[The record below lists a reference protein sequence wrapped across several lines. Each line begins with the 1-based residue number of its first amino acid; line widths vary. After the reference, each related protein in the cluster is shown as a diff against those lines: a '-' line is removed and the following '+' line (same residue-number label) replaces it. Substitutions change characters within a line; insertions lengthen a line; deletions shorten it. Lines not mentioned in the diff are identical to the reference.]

1 MTPATPRGTYPA
13 DSQRLDRQASE
24 THPGPMTT
32 RREPELPDGERLLRR
47 VILDELAQPERAA
60 LVRRGAVPDEDVRR
74 QVAAILN
81 EVRAGGD
88 RALTEAGRR
97 FGGARP
103 GPVRVSAQ
111 ELSDAEASLPLDLL
125 AAFRRAIANLTT
137 FHSVQRPEDRELE
150 VEPGV
155 RVARRWAPLLRVGVY
170 VPGGRA
176 AYPSSLLMAVVP
188 ARVAGVDEVVVASP
202 AGSDGELSPALLG
215 AAALLD
221 VDELYVMGGAQAIAA
236 LAYGTETIAPVD
248 KVVGP
253 GNPWVTAAKL
263 AVYGDCAIDLPA
275 GPSEV
280 MVVAGAGADPR
291 LVAADLLSQA
301 EHGSESPSVLVTWEE
316 ELADRVELEVEDLLD
331 GLERGGTLRRGL
343 ARGATV
349 VLTTGPDQALAFA
362 EEYAPE
368 HLTLLTPEPAADAER
383 VRSAGSVFLGPWT
396 PESAGDYATGANHV
410 LPTGGLARACSPL
423 GVEDFGSWRQVQQLT
438 PEGLGALRDT
448 VGALAAAEGLTAH
461 RLAVEARF
469 EERRR

>member
-1 MTPATPRGTYPA
+1 MSTATGNSPA
-13 DSQRLDRQASE
+13 DSSTAQPNPAAALPE
-24 THPGPMTT
+24 TPAPG
-32 RREPELPDGERLLRR
+32 DGRLLRR
-47 VILDELAQPERAA
+47 VILDELAHRERAA
-60 LVRRGAVPDEDVRR
+60 LVRRGAVPEEDVRR
-74 QVAAILN
+74 QAVAILA
-81 EVRAGGD
+81 EIRAGGD
-88 RALTEAGRR
+88 RALLEAARR

-103 GPVRVSAQ
+103 GPIRVSAQ
-111 ELSDAEASLPLDLL
+111 ELSDAEASLPPNLRAALL
-125 AAFRRAIANLTT
+125 RAIANLTT
-137 FHSVQRPEDRELE
+137 FHGLQRPSDRELE

-155 RVARRWAPLLRVGVY
+155 RVARRWAPLRRVGVY

-176 AYPSSLLMAVVP
+176 AYPSSLLMAAVP

-301 EHGSESPSVLVTWEE
+301 EHGAESPSVLVTWEE
-316 ELADRVELEVEDLLD
+316 ELADRVELEMEELLE
-331 GLERGGTLRRGL
+331 GLERADTLRPAL
-343 ARGATV
+343 ARGAMV
-349 VLTTGPDQALAFA
+349 VLTTRPDEALAFA

-423 GVEDFGSWRQVQQLT
+423 GVEDFGSWRQVQELT
-438 PEGLGALRDT
+438 PEGLAALRDT

-461 RLAVEARF
+461 RLAVEVRF
-469 EERRR
+469 GEPRR